1 MKAAM
6 EAGNINISSGEVFD
20 LEDHMSERQAE
31 VLAEFERRKRARQIN
46 VSTDDSEVKACL
58 RALGE
63 PITLFGEGPA
73 ERRERLRNILSV
85 VGTDA
90 LKKTRKDD
98 DRSKKSKEEYQQT
111 WYHEGPRSLKTAR
124 LWLANYSLPRA
135 AKRLEEARLLKEIP
149 EATRTSQRQ
158 ELHKSLRSLNNF
170 CSQIGDDR
178 PLSYCHFSP
187 NSKLLATAC
196 WSGLC
201 KLWSVPDCN
210 LVHTLRGHS
219 TNVGAI
225 VFHPKATVSLD
236 KKDVSLASCA
246 ADGSVKLW
254 NLESDEPVA
263 DIEGHSMRVARVM
276 WHPSGRFLGTTCYD
290 HSWRLWDLEAQEE
303 ILHQEGHSKGVYDI
317 AFHTDGS
324 LAGTG
329 GLDAFGRVWDLRTGR
344 CIMFLEG
351 HLKEIYG
358 INFSPNGYHV
368 ATGSGD
374 NTCKVW
380 DLRQRKC
387 IYTIPAHQN
396 LVTGVSQPREFPAH
410 GRLRQHGQD
419 LDPPWLVPAEDS
431 GGARGEGD
439 GPGHFPG
446 WAAHCHLL
454 LRQNLQ
460 ALDSRVA
467 QRAPVMD
474 WDGDVND
481 FWLLFYIKEKNRN
494 PNVTAAAV
502 MAALL
507 CVEALVLAPGSLVP
521 PCHSQTNQQLPQP
534 LSCPSL
540 RAPCWG
546 SSPPGPVMGFQCSEH
561 CPLLQSQLCAAAHT
575 ELWVLELELAQ
586 SRVWLLQTH
595 SEARGPE
602 PLRRSMARQAA
613 REGTRA

>member
-1 MKAAM
+1 TKSKPAEESDAPPPKRAPIFYGSLEEKERERLAKGESGLLGKEGMKAAL

-98 DRSKKSKEEYQQT
+98 DRSKKSKEEVMV
-111 WYHEGPRSLKTAR
+111 SLV
-124 LWLANYSLPRA
+124 LSLLREVGVILFEVPYFHGQGKYRDLLLHLSFHRA
-135 AKRLEEARLLKEIP
+135 VKRLEEARLLKEIP

-210 LVHTLRGHS
+210 LVHTLRGHN

-236 KKDVSLASCA
+236 KKDVNLASCA

-254 NLESDEPVA
+254 SLESDEPVA

-276 WHPSGRFLGTTCYD
+276 WHPSGRFLGTTWY
-290 HSWRLWDLEAQEE
+290 
-303 ILHQEGHSKGVYDI
+303 
-317 AFHTDGS
+317 
-324 LAGTG
+324 
-329 GLDAFGRVWDLRTGR
+329 
-344 CIMFLEG
+344 
-351 HLKEIYG
+351 
-358 INFSPNGYHV
+358 
-368 ATGSGD
+368 
-374 NTCKVW
+374 
-380 DLRQRKC
+380 
-387 IYTIPAHQN
+387 
-396 LVTGVSQPREFPAH
+396 
-410 GRLRQHGQD
+410 
-419 LDPPWLVPAEDS
+419 
-431 GGARGEGD
+431 
-439 GPGHFPG
+439 
-446 WAAHCHLL
+446 
-454 LRQNLQ
+454 
-460 ALDSRVA
+460 
-467 QRAPVMD
+467 
-474 WDGDVND
+474 
-481 FWLLFYIKEKNRN
+481 
-494 PNVTAAAV
+494 
-502 MAALL
+502 
-507 CVEALVLAPGSLVP
+507 
-521 PCHSQTNQQLPQP
+521 
-534 LSCPSL
+534 
-540 RAPCWG
+540 
-546 SSPPGPVMGFQCSEH
+546 
-561 CPLLQSQLCAAAHT
+561 
-575 ELWVLELELAQ
+575 
-586 SRVWLLQTH
+586 
-595 SEARGPE
+595 
-602 PLRRSMARQAA
+602 
-613 REGTRA
+613 

>member
-1 MKAAM
+1 MASVRAPAARGGARPAVRAPAPAEATKSKPAEESDAPPPKRAPIFYGSLEEKERERLAKGESGLLGKEGMKAAI

-135 AKRLEEARLLKEIP
+135 VKRLEEARLLKEIP

-210 LVHTLRGHS
+210 LVHTLRGHN

-236 KKDVSLASCA
+236 KKDVNLASCA

-254 NLESDEPVA
+254 SLESDEPVA

-358 INFSPNGYHV
+358 VNFSPNGYHV

-396 LVTGVSQPREFPAH
+396 LVTGVKFEPNH
-410 GRLRQHGQD
+410 GNFL
-419 LDPPWLVPAEDS
+419 LT
-431 GGARGEGD
+431 GAYD
-439 GPGHFPG
+439 NTAKIWTHPG
-446 WAAHCHLL
+446 WSPL
-454 LRQNLQ
+454 
-460 ALDSRVA
+460 
-467 QRAPVMD
+467 
-474 WDGDVND
+474 
-481 FWLLFYIKEKNRN
+481 K
-494 PNVTAAAV
+494 T
-502 MAALL
+502 
-507 CVEALVLAPGSLVP
+507 LAG
-521 PCHSQTNQQLPQP
+521 HE
-534 LSCPSL
+534 
-540 RAPCWG
+540 G
-546 SSPPGPVMGFQCSEH
+546 KVMGLDISLDGQLIATCSYDR
-561 CPLLQSQLCAAAHT
+561 T
-575 ELWVLELELAQ
+575 FKLWTAE
-586 SRVWLLQTH
+586 
-595 SEARGPE
+595 
-602 PLRRSMARQAA
+602 
-613 REGTRA
+613 